1 MHPHVQNLKELTD
14 SQLEQKIYKLN
25 SLYFM
30 TGDQNVRHQMILLLD
45 TYKIELDERR
55 AIAKKKQEEQGRDDL
70 DNLINI
76 S

>member
-1 MHPHVQNLKELTD
+1 MHPHVENLKELTD

-30 TGDQNVRHQMILLLD
+30 TGDQSVRHQMILLLD
-45 TYKIELDERR
+45 TYKIELEERR
-55 AIAKKKQEEQGRDDL
+55 VAAKKKQEEQGRDDL
-70 DNLINI
+70 DSLINI